1 MGKAFNDAYTA
12 EMKAGEKENA
22 KKTAKKQGK
31 QAATSTVSVPNVPT
45 PSVPDVTGGT
55 AGKTSS
61 KKTGG
66 GSGGSSDSGGKIR
79 NVSIHVDKLVERL
92 EIHTANLQESA
103 ERVKDVVAQAL
114 LSALNDTNLAM
125 E

>member
-1 MGKAFNDAYTA
+1 
-12 EMKAGEKENA
+12 MKAGEKENA

>member
-1 MGKAFNDAYTA
+1 MLFR
-12 EMKAGEKENA
+12 
-22 KKTAKKQGK
+22 
-31 QAATSTVSVPNVPT
+31 SVTIPEVPT
-45 PSVPDVTGGT
+45 PTVPDVTSGT
-55 AGKTSS
+55 AGATAS
-61 KKTGG
+61 KKT
-66 GSGGSSDSGGKIR
+66 GGSSDSGGKIK

>member
-22 KKTAKKQGK
+22 KKNAKQQGK
-31 QAATSTVSVPNVPT
+31 AAAAPTTTIPEVPT
-45 PSVPDVTGGT
+45 PKVPDVTGGT

-61 KKTGG
+61 KK
-66 GSGGSSDSGGKIR
+66 SGGSSDSGGKIK

>member
-1 MGKAFNDAYTA
+1 MQSKRPRFNPLILALA
-12 EMKAGEKENA
+12 L
-22 KKTAKKQGK
+22 
-31 QAATSTVSVPNVPT
+31 AAVLMVWSVL
-45 PSVPDVTGGT
+45 
-55 AGKTSS
+55 
-61 KKTGG
+61 
-66 GSGGSSDSGGKIR
+66 GGSSDSGGKIK

>member
-1 MGKAFNDAYTA
+1 
-12 EMKAGEKENA
+12 MKAGEKENA
-22 KKTAKKQGK
+22 KKNAKSQGK
-31 QAATSTVSVPNVPT
+31 AAAAPTGTTIPDVPKPT
-45 PSVPDVTGGT
+45 VPDVTGGT

-61 KKTGG
+61 KNT
-66 GSGGSSDSGGKIR
+66 GSGGGSDSGGKIK

-92 EIHTANLQESA
+92 EIHTTNLQESA

>member
-1 MGKAFNDAYTA
+1 M
-12 EMKAGEKENA
+12 
-22 KKTAKKQGK
+22 
-31 QAATSTVSVPNVPT
+31 
-45 PSVPDVTGGT
+45 
-55 AGKTSS
+55 
-61 KKTGG
+61 GG

>member
-1 MGKAFNDAYTA
+1 M
-12 EMKAGEKENA
+12 
-22 KKTAKKQGK
+22 
-31 QAATSTVSVPNVPT
+31 
-45 PSVPDVTGGT
+45 
-55 AGKTSS
+55 
-61 KKTGG
+61 
-66 GSGGSSDSGGKIR
+66 
-79 NVSIHVDKLVERL
+79 SIHVDKLVERL